1 MTTTIYNEYLLN
13 FLQCYA
19 KLAYKY
25 TNQLRKGVWCA
36 DTQKKLI
43 ELNLLINK
51 FGSFDTSEFAED
63 FPEEQDIYSESEF
76 LELIN
81 QIETL
86 FG

>member
-19 KLAYKY
+19 SLAYKY
-25 TNQLRKGVWCA
+25 SNKLRRGIWCVE
-36 DTQKKLI
+36 DQEKLI
-43 ELNLLINK
+43 ELNLLIKK
-51 FGSFDTSEFAED
+51 FSSFDTSEFDED
-63 FPEEQDIYSESEF
+63 FPEEQDIYTEAEF